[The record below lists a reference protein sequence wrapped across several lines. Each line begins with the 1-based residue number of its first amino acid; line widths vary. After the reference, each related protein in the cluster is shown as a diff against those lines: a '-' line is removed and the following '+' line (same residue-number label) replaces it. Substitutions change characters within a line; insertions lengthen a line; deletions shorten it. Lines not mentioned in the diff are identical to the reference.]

1 MTDKEI
7 AAKAAAYVDVIEE
20 AFAFFVEHREKI
32 PDSVR
37 TRLVQM
43 CARQTAEV
51 ERLLDAEDRP
61 KH

>member
-1 MTDKEI
+1 
-7 AAKAAAYVDVIEE
+7 VIEE

-51 ERLLDAEDRP
+51 ERLLGAEDRP